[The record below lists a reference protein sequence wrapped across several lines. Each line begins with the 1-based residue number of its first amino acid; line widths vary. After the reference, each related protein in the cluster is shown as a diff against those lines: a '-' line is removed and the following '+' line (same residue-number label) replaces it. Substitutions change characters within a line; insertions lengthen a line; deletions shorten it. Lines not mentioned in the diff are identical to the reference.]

1 MFDADDDDDDDDSDK
16 GLNNMSAI
24 CGRLRRVDASSPAA
38 VAKTPPVPS
47 ESPSSAS
54 SYELQSDAP
63 FVIGRQQGSDVRLNG
78 AAVSRR
84 HAVFQM
90 VDGEMVLKNMSK
102 LNPVSLNDAI
112 LDVETAVRLKDG
124 DRIGIH
130 LTSEDVATF
139 VYERAVAELVES
151 VMRSPL
157 KENVNGGN
165 TPPMSPSPVKGA
177 AALGNENK
185 APTPKKNATPRRS
198 SLLSKLLGTPTPKK
212 RSETASP
219 AKTKSPVG
227 TPTDKTMMGEDFPNG
242 ALDEEDAQHGTP
254 VGQALAT
261 PKSPAKSALKAPE
274 NRLACRP
281 STIRRRSISFAGAE
295 ELEAIKWIAPHNG
308 KVELCGRI
316 APIDLN
322 KPRSPRARRSP
333 SRSPKSAGKKPLA
346 LPAPAP
352 PPLALPAPPIED
364 GEKVSSGGKKR
375 RSSISFK
382 AVEDGDEQETP
393 DSAFTRSGSRMKR
406 NDTPRVSTRRR
417 SMSSS
422 AASPKDSTPMAT
434 DDDIDQTESVP
445 ALTPQGRLDNIVCH
459 MNFAATPSSE
469 FKRPP
474 APHNTPVAPDFSAA
488 SPAALNLD
496 GWNLFRSTPGAAPRE
511 LEGIFAED
519 KTSDDI
525 LRVVELLEAEAE
537 EDVAAAS
544 ELDGALTKVATPL
557 SAKKR
562 VDQWLSDDQALAAL
576 PDAEMET
583 DKVDSDA
590 SHGPSPSPAKSI
602 IVKCKSRK
610 RRNGKKTGVSLR
622 MEQLHKALKL
632 SRRALLK
639 ERKRSDA
646 LKEMYLDLLN
656 SKQEELE
663 SVQPK
668 TPKTPKVAMTLNVKD
683 ATPKTPKVAMNV
695 NVKEATPKI
704 VMRLNIRASETPKA
718 SKIEEHAQEKE
729 QVVEEE
735 EEEKVVKHDPNACAT
750 CQVVDKCKT
759 VRCTSC
765 KNVFHL
771 KCLKPKLTRTPKGRW
786 TCASCVPSRGDEKTE
801 TKSPAKKRA
810 LEESEETKR
819 PTRATRRTRQS

>member
-1 MFDADDDDDDDDSDK
+1 M
-16 GLNNMSAI
+16 
-24 CGRLRRVDASSPAA
+24 DASSPATA
-38 VAKTPPVPS
+38 TK
-47 ESPSSAS
+47 SPSASAS
-54 SYELQSDAP
+54 SYELQRDAP

-90 VDGEMVLKNMSK
+90 IDGEMVLKNMSK
-102 LNPVSLNDAI
+102 LNPVSLNDTI
-112 LDVETAVRLKDG
+112 LDVETAVQLKDG

-130 LTSEDVATF
+130 LTSEDEATF
-139 VYERAVAELVES
+139 VYERVVAELIES
-151 VMRSPL
+151 VTRSPL

-165 TPPMSPSPVKGA
+165 TPPTSPSPVKGA
-177 AALGNENK
+177 VALGNENK
-185 APTPKKNATPRRS
+185 APTPKKSATPRRS

-212 RSETASP
+212 GSETASP
-219 AKTKSPVG
+219 AKTKSSAG
-227 TPTDKTMMGEDFPNG
+227 TSTDKTMMGEDFPNG

-316 APIDLN
+316 APMDLN
-322 KPRSPRARRSP
+322 KPRSPRSRRSP
-333 SRSPKSAGKKPLA
+333 SRSPKSAVKKPLA

-352 PPLALPAPPIED
+352 PPLALPAPPVED
-364 GEKVSSGGKKR
+364 EKVSSGGKKR

-417 SMSSS
+417 SMSSN
-422 AASPKDSTPMAT
+422 AASPKDSTPTAT
-434 DDDIDQTESVP
+434 DDDVDQTESVP
-445 ALTPQGRLDNIVCH
+445 ALTPQAQLDNVVCH

-496 GWNLFRSTPGAAPRE
+496 GWNLFRSTPGAAPME

-537 EDVAAAS
+537 EDVAVAS

-562 VDQWLSDDQALAAL
+562 VDQWLSADQALAAL

-583 DKVDSDA
+583 DDA
-590 SHGPSPSPAKSI
+590 AAHGSSPSPAKSI

-639 ERKRSDA
+639 ERKRSAA

-668 TPKTPKVAMTLNVKD
+668 TPKTPKVAMSLNVKE

-704 VMRLNIRASETPKA
+704 VMQLNIRASETPKVKA
-718 SKIEEHAQEKE
+718 PAQEKE
-729 QVVEEE
+729 EQVVEEEEEEE
-735 EEEKVVKHDPNACAT
+735 EEEKVVKHDPNACVT

-786 TCASCVPSRGDEKTE
+786 TCASCVPSRGDKNPE